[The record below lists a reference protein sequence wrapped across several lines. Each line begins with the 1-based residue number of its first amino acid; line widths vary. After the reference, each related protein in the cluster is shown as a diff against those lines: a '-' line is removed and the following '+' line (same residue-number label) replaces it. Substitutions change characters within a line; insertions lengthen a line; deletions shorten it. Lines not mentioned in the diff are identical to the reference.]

1 MTGFDMG
8 KTSSMMD
15 MMQEGGLTPMS
26 SYQRSFT
33 RPRTPGA
40 ALLAR
45 ALQGQKDRR
54 LLEDYQ
60 RAEAERQRKG
70 GLFGS
75 IGGLAGGLLGAALS
89 PFTGGASLA
98 LVSGLGST
106 LGSGLG
112 QSLGAGKSR
121 AVDRS
126 GTVFG
131 QQSFR
136 DVEQASRDF
145 TKGIG
150 ERALVSGLR
159 TAATAGLSPDGG
171 IYGKVAGKLRPQDV
185 ISASQTALPTA
196 SQAALEAG
204 QEMGAEGAGL
214 VFGRGDAYSGLGLTT
229 PPRLSPV
236 SATGTDLSQVALD
249 FDPATAISKNLDIGT
264 VIPENIPGA
273 EMLGDQALDFSFNQ
287 LDDFSSMVLRPTE
300 DAYQASLAN
309 ALSLG
314 EDNTLLDAARTAQA
328 AQATAEEASRSAGSL
343 IGYLERQELGPL
355 ADSLRMAPAPSMD
368 PSLTEVVSPYFNL
381 PMAPNRAPSMGTPSD
396 ASFLAS
402 YLNRL
407 PRFEDGGLIGYVHGG
422 LTHTDDDPDGDGV
435 PGVGTNYD
443 PSNPGI
449 GGSMTATEPA
459 PTSPFGSLSPEQIL
473 EQQGLRA
480 TPEQLALFQGFDT
493 TGVDTARVRAGQN
506 LLNMTGGEGLSS
518 LGGGFGGRAD
528 AVSQGIDESQQSFEG
543 LVQGEVKDF
552 ESQVLGTAADV
563 ISGGGEFK
571 TFDTATGAPT
581 GAPEGSV
588 FNRSWIRKSQD
599 GTKVYL
605 WNGSEWEEQG

>member
-1 MTGFDMG
+1 MHNSSNKSKGYMPVSSGPNMTGFDMG

-60 RAEAERQRKG
+60 RAEADRQRKG

-98 LVSGLGST
+98 LASGLGST

-131 QQSFR
+131 QQAFR

-159 TAATAGLSPDGG
+159 TAAMAGLSPVGG
-171 IYGKVAGKLRPQDV
+171 IYGKVSGRLNPSS
-185 ISASQTALPTA
+185 ISSLTEFSSGVAPTTSGSVVPAS
-196 SQAALEAG
+196 SE
-204 QEMGAEGAGL
+204 
-214 VFGRGDAYSGLGLTT
+214 FGDAIAQGTPLEGTLVDESFVDVAVPEFDTSLTD
-229 PPRLSPV
+229 V
-236 SATGTDLSQVALD
+236 S
-249 FDPATAISKNLDIGT
+249 DI
-264 VIPENIPGA
+264 VI
-273 EMLGDQALDFSFNQ
+273 Q
-287 LDDFSSMVLRPTE
+287 PTIE
-300 DAYQASLAN
+300 ES
-309 ALSLG
+309 
-314 EDNTLLDAARTAQA
+314 LLDAARTAQTA
-328 AQATAEEASRSAGSL
+328 RSQAMQTSDEMQRLIDYLSRGEEIGFVPFGRNAG
-343 IGYLERQELGPL
+343 
-355 ADSLRMAPAPSMD
+355 
-368 PSLTEVVSPYFNL
+368 L
-381 PMAPNRAPSMGTPSD
+381 PFGS
-396 ASFLAS
+396 
-402 YLNRL
+402 
-407 PRFEDGGLIGYVHGG
+407 FEDGGLIGYVHGG

-435 PGVGTNYD
+435 PGLGTNYD

-493 TGVDTARVRAGQN
+493 TGVDTARVSAGQN

-518 LGGGFGGRAD
+518 IGGGFGGRAD
-528 AVSQGIDESQQSFEG
+528 TVSQSIDESQQSFEG

-552 ESQVLGTAADV
+552 GSQVLGTAADI
-563 ISGGGEFK
+563 ISGGGEFEL
-571 TFDTATGAPT
+571 AGAPT
-581 GAPEGSV
+581 SPPSTSYPSSSWMQIGTDGRPYVWTGS
-588 FNRSWIRKSQD
+588 RWTD
-599 GTKVYL
+599 G
-605 WNGSEWEEQG
+605 G